1 MLQEPL
7 DCGSVQSS
15 RLFRSCTYTE
25 LTLSKPLL
33 ALCTIGFNIK
43 EIVRS
48 AHRVHV
54 YFSVLYGSQNKQL
67 LLPDVTLTNFYSPE
81 GMCLLGGLS
90 YIFHC
95 NHFVFKRPCHC
106 SGSYSSTSHDEV
118 WVQCRVCPHVI
129 CGRSSATGEGVFP
142 STSAPPPV
150 SIIPPVFC
158 YRLNTAVTRRTS
170 AQSLE
175 TFKQN
180 SFRSAVGTVL
190 DRQLLAYCF
199 SSFKSYTAVVNVP
212 SYVLVAFI

>member
-142 STSAPPPV
+142 STSVPPP
-150 SIIPPVFC
+150 PPRQ
-158 YRLNTAVTRRTS
+158 YHSTS
-170 AQSLE
+170 
-175 TFKQN
+175 
-180 SFRSAVGTVL
+180 VL
-190 DRQLLAYCF
+190 L
-199 SSFKSYTAVVNVP
+199 SS
-212 SYVLVAFI
+212 